1 MIDAVALQLAGHL
14 FLHGTVV
21 LAVAWIA
28 VRCAPDLPAASKHA
42 IWTTAFAVLLLL
54 PIGAWVIPGWG
65 IDLTALRSTPD
76 DRYAHPVVLAATP
89 EAALGETASPDAPP
103 ETESSSEAPATSSVT
118 DPAADA
124 ALLRRAARWV
134 ASGFVLVWAGGVLLL
149 LGRLAIG
156 MAALWRWNRSATDID
171 NAELAA
177 PLARKLDFDRPFAV
191 RQSPEARV
199 PIAWGAIRPAIIL
212 PTDAQ
217 QWPAARLRS
226 VLLHELAHI
235 KRWDYLTRVV
245 SRVARALFW
254 LNPLVW
260 RAAERSAAT
269 QERACDDVVL
279 QSGVAAWEYAEQLLA
294 VAKTLRHRA
303 TPAEAVALNAG
314 LRFKSRMRALLEP
327 TAPHRPITR
336 REIGIILIVGLLLWG
351 TVSAFHLGPSASPP
365 APNAQRWLEAE
376 QASLPAAFTLH
387 EDDHASQGSYVE
399 VTDRADDLA
408 RPPHTDPVVYT
419 FDTPRAGRHVVW
431 ARVRVRSNDHD
442 SIWLRMDSTRWIRWN
457 GIEQGDRW
465 HWVQVQDADQA
476 GRPVAFELS
485 EGSHQLMLRQR
496 EDGVDIDRLLVT
508 HDWNY
513 QPRGTGESAPDAG
526 ALHQVWL
533 EAEDGWLQTP
543 LQVNH
548 APHASGWRHLEARPD
563 DNSMDAPPSTGH
575 ATYSFDIPRAGTYRL
590 WGRVIAASTSSD
602 SFWLRM
608 DDGPWI
614 RWNGIQPG
622 RQWHWDEVHDAD
634 RDDEPVRFELSAG
647 SHQLTV
653 AYRERHTKLDRLVLV
668 NSATYRPRGP
678 GERPTGFSAFSET
691 LSLHEAALTPPMV
704 VRADSQS
711 SSPQPWIE
719 VPDGP
724 GNDQP
729 EGGPGAATFTFTLPE
744 AGRYVFW
751 GQVQA
756 KAHNDNSFYVSVD
769 GGEEMTWHVPA
780 PDATADGWRWD
791 PVSSGEDDAF
801 TDPVIFSL
809 DAGPHQIRI
818 RNREDGTRLRDLRIT
833 NEPLPLAP

>member
-1 MIDAVALQLAGHL
+1 MIDAAALQLVGHL
-14 FLHGTVV
+14 FLHGTAVLVV
-21 LAVAWIA
+21 AWLAVRYI
-28 VRCAPDLPAASKHA
+28 PGLPAASKHA
-42 IWTTAFAVLLLL
+42 IWTTAFAALLLL
-54 PIGAWVIPGWG
+54 PIGAWMIPGWG
-65 IDLTALRSTPD
+65 IDLAAFRSGLGD
-76 DRYAHPVVLAATP
+76 GYAQPVVLAATP
-89 EAALGETASPDAPP
+89 EAAPTEPMPSDTSP
-103 ETESSSEAPATSSVT
+103 EVGSSSASS
-118 DPAADA
+118 AAASGIDA
-124 ALLRRAARWV
+124 AANASLLRRAARWI
-134 ASGFVLVWAGGVLLL
+134 APGFLLVWAVGALLL
-149 LGRLAIG
+149 LGRLAMG
-156 MAALWRWNRSATDID
+156 MAVLWRWNRSATELDS
-171 NAELAA
+171 AELAA
-177 PLARKLDFDRPFAV
+177 SLARKLNFDRPFTV

-199 PIAWGAIRPAIIL
+199 PIAWGTIRPAIIL
-212 PTDAQ
+212 PVDAQ

-235 KRWDYLTRVV
+235 KRWDYLTHVL

-254 LNPLVW
+254 PNPLIW
-260 RAAERSAAT
+260 KATERSAAA

-294 VAKTLRHRA
+294 VAKTLRHRS
-303 TPAEAVALNAG
+303 TPAEAAALNAG
-314 LRFKSRMRALLEP
+314 LRFKSRMRALLQP
-327 TAPHRPITR
+327 TAPHRTITR
-336 REIGIILIVGLLLWG
+336 REIGTILIVGMLLWG
-351 TVSAFHLGPSASPP
+351 TVSAFHLGPSPSPDRR
-365 APNAQRWLEAE
+365 AQHWLEAE
-376 QASLPAAFTLH
+376 QATLPAAFTPR

-399 VTDRADDLA
+399 VTDRADDLD
-408 RPPHTDPVVYT
+408 RPPHADPAVYT

-431 ARVRVRSNDHD
+431 ARVRIRSNDHD
-442 SIWLRMDSTRWIRWN
+442 SIWLRVDSTRWIRWN
-457 GIEQGDRW
+457 GIEQSDRW

-476 GRPVAFELS
+476 GRPVAFDLS
-485 EGSHQLMLRQR
+485 AGSHQLMLSQR

-508 HDWNY
+508 SDWNY
-513 QPRGTGESAPDAG
+513 QPRGPGASAPDAA
-526 ALHQVWL
+526 ALHRIWL

-543 LQVNH
+543 LQVDH
-548 APHASGWRHLEARPD
+548 APHASGWRHVEARPD

-575 ATYSFDIPRAGTYRL
+575 ATYSFEVPRAGTYCL

-634 RDDEPVRFELSAG
+634 RDDMPVRFDLPAG
-647 SHQLTV
+647 SHRLTV
-653 AYRERHTKLDRLVLV
+653 AYRERHAKLDRLMLV
-668 NSATYRPRGP
+668 NRATYRPRGP
-678 GERPTGFSAFSET
+678 GARPTGFGGFSQT
-691 LSLHEAALTPPMV
+691 LPLDEAALTPPMV
-704 VRADSQS
+704 LRADSQS
-711 SSPQPWIE
+711 TSPQSWIE

-724 GNDQP
+724 GNDRP
-729 EGGPGAATFTFTLPE
+729 EGGPGAATFAFTVPE

-756 KAHNDNSFYVSVD
+756 KARNDNSFYVSVD

-780 PDATADGWRWD
+780 PGATTDGWRWD
-791 PVSSGEDDAF
+791 PISSGEDDAF